1 MKKVLSLLL
10 CFVLFSSLAMAAS
23 RTEKLIEKINKS
35 IDANTMATEKV
46 KEYAKGVLVP
56 QCTNEV
62 FVTAIEKQNAK
73 KLTLT
78 EIRKLDQEWVDA
90 EEELD
95 IHKQLTSNE
104 CAKEI
109 KKLIKWNPMIDE
121 AFVMDNQGANVGQ
134 NAITSD
140 YWQGDEAKFKNSFNK
155 GKGGVDIGKNKLDK
169 STDRV
174 LQQISLPV
182 INKKGKVIGAV
193 TYGVITSKL

>member
-1 MKKVLSLLL
+1 MKRLLSLLL
-10 CFVLFSSLAMAAS
+10 CLILFSSIAMSAS
-23 RTEKLIEKINKS
+23 KTEKLIEQINKS
-35 IDANTMATEKV
+35 IDESTMATEKV
-46 KEYAKGVLVP
+46 KDYAKGVLVP
-56 QCTNEV
+56 LCTNKV
-62 FVTAIEKQNAK
+62 FVAAVEEQNARN
-73 KLTLT
+73 LTLA
-78 EIRKLDQEWVDA
+78 EIKKLDQEWIEA

-95 IHKQLTSNE
+95 IHEVLMNND

-155 GKGGVDIGKNKLDK
+155 GKGGVDIGKDKLDK

-174 LQQISLPV
+174 LQQISLPI

-193 TYGVITSKL
+193 TYGIITSKL